1 MSRQQADEKLRPR
14 AAATTAFA
22 SLATG
27 NKRLDQVW
35 RGRGRRVKGSG
46 SGHNLPL
53 DCSISDLALYR
64 VTNCGQVCANEQR
77 RRRLQ
82 RRQRRRQHDH

>member
-1 MSRQQADEKLRPR
+1 MKNYGPERQLLPHLR
-14 AAATTAFA
+14 AWQ
-22 SLATG
+22 
-27 NKRLDQVW
+27 QVIKGW
-35 RGRGRRVKGSG
+35 IKGGEEERGRRVKGSG

-77 RRRLQ
+77 RRRRRLQ